1 MKKKIIIRTSL
12 FLFTILTVGVVT
24 ILIHK
29 IIATY
34 KKDAPT
40 DPPTDPPTDAPTDPP
55 TDPPTDAPT
64 DPPTDTP
71 IPDLMKNTDT
81 IVKSISIVLFTIEIL
96 LILWLF
102 SLVTSLFHISR
113 IPTSKISDKGASVCN
128 YQIRGKKSA
137 KTNESTPNCNHHI
150 IFDRNK
156 GKELRKKIIIGACI
170 IVVCFM
176 GNLLTM
182 LLSESYNEPT
192 SVTFLLN
199 VIAIF
204 FIFYTFFLFAFSYNV
219 GGRMN
224 KYQD

>member
-1 MKKKIIIRTSL
+1 MWALVQQSRIKIFTFFFQKDIKKKIIIRTSL

-34 KKDAPT
+34 KK
-40 DPPTDPPTDAPTDPP
+40 
-55 TDPPTDAPT
+55 DAPT